1 LGRTAICGEG
11 SQNQTEG
18 DGTLQNTKTT
28 YCSFDRTPVVL
39 PEMEQLL
46 PPLSGEQFSSLENDI
61 LENGCYA
68 PIVVN
73 ENMTVIDGHNRFRIC
88 EKHGLPYKILVFSFA
103 DLLEAKQW
111 ALDTQKGRRNLDKW
125 ELGKIA
131 LKLKPEIEARAKANQ
146 GTRTDISV
154 NSPESLAP
162 VDTRKEMAQAVG
174 IGEQVMGRIA
184 QLSENAPPSLKEAL
198 ENKKV
203 SVNRGWKIL
212 KAVQQLPQEEQNS
225 AAAEML
231 SAVREIDQSDA
242 EADRG
247 HKIAGLFC
255 KAYERAVLLTPTP
268 ENVLCWVE
276 GTRMR
281 PDEVED
287 SIKESYELAQTFQ
300 LIGDIL
306 KNEILGAAGLGA
318 KDDT

>member
-1 LGRTAICGEG
+1 MGRI
-11 SQNQTEG
+11 
-18 DGTLQNTKTT
+18 TKL
-28 YCSFDRTPVVL
+28 D
-39 PEMEQLL
+39 
-46 PPLSGEQFSSLENDI
+46 EN
-61 LENGCYA
+61 A
-68 PIVVN
+68 PQALK
-73 ENMTVIDGHNRFRIC
+73 D
-88 EKHGLPYKILVFSFA
+88 
-103 DLLEAKQW
+103 
-111 ALDTQKGRRNLDKW
+111 ALDRK
-125 ELGKIA
+125 E
-131 LKLKPEIEARAKANQ
+131 
-146 GTRTDISV
+146 ISV
-154 NSPESLAP
+154 NRA
-162 VDTRKEMAQAVG
+162 
-174 IGEQVMGRIA
+174 
-184 QLSENAPPSLKEAL
+184 
-198 ENKKV
+198 
-203 SVNRGWKIL
+203 WKIM
-212 KAVQQLPQEEQNS
+212 KAVQQFPPEEQES

>member
-1 LGRTAICGEG
+1 
-11 SQNQTEG
+11 
-18 DGTLQNTKTT
+18 
-28 YCSFDRTPVVL
+28 
-39 PEMEQLL
+39 M
-46 PPLSGEQFSSLENDI
+46 
-61 LENGCYA
+61 
-68 PIVVN
+68 
-73 ENMTVIDGHNRFRIC
+73 
-88 EKHGLPYKILVFSFA
+88 
-103 DLLEAKQW
+103 
-111 ALDTQKGRRNLDKW
+111 
-125 ELGKIA
+125 
-131 LKLKPEIEARAKANQ
+131 
-146 GTRTDISV
+146 
-154 NSPESLAP
+154 
-162 VDTRKEMAQAVG
+162 
-174 IGEQVMGRIA
+174 
-184 QLSENAPPSLKEAL
+184 
-198 ENKKV
+198 
-203 SVNRGWKIL
+203 
-212 KAVQQLPQEEQNS
+212 KAVQQLPPEERES

>member
-1 LGRTAICGEG
+1 M
-11 SQNQTEG
+11 
-18 DGTLQNTKTT
+18 
-28 YCSFDRTPVVL
+28 PVIL

-61 LENGCYA
+61 LENGCYT
-68 PIVVN
+68 PIIVN
-73 ENMTVIDGHNRFRIC
+73 EDMVIIDGHNRFHIC
-88 EKHGLPYKILVFSFA
+88 EKHGLPYKMLVFSFV

-111 ALDTQKGRRNLDKW
+111 VLDTQKGRRNLDKW
-125 ELGKIA
+125 ELGQIA
-131 LKLKPEIEARAKANQ
+131 LRLKPEIEARAKVNQ
-146 GTRTDISV
+146 SAAGGDKSGKGV
-154 NSPESLAP
+154 LSANSPKALQPKRAGP
-162 VDTRKEMAQAVG
+162 
-174 IGEQVMGRIA
+174 GRWHRGTDHG
-184 QLSENAPPSLKEAL
+184 QGRSVVRECSPSLKEAL

-203 SVNRGWKIL
+203 SVNQGWKIM
-212 KAVQQLPQEEQNS
+212 KAVQQLLPEEQEP

-242 EADRG
+242 EADRR

-255 KAYERAVLLTPTP
+255 KAYEWAVLLTPTP
-268 ENVLCWVE
+268 ENVRCWVE

-306 KNEILGAAGLGA
+306 KNEILGAIGLGA
-318 KDDT
+318 KDNT